1 MGKINYEKYKGLSLD
16 ALTPRQ
22 KQVMQM
28 RLSGME
34 VKEIV
39 EELGISQ
46 GAVSTLLHNARER
59 LDGIPIS
66 TKIYY
71 RENIEKFKKY
81 KEEHKDE
88 IRERKR
94 QYHYEHR
101 DERLK
106 KMKEYNKEY
115 YRENRDKILAKKR
128 RQKMSDES

>member
-1 MGKINYEKYKGLSLD
+1 
-16 ALTPRQ
+16 
-22 KQVMQM
+22 M

-71 RENIEKFKKY
+71 RENIEKFK
-81 KEEHKDE
+81 ENESE
-88 IRERKR
+88 IP
-94 QYHYEHR
+94 
-101 DERLK
+101 
-106 KMKEYNKEY
+106 
-115 YRENRDKILAKKR
+115 LAL
-128 RQKMSDES
+128 DDW

>member
-1 MGKINYEKYKGLSLD
+1 MRKINYEKYKGLSLD

-71 RENIEKFKKY
+71 RENIEKFKENESEIPLALDDWQFTKY

-101 DERLK
+101 DERLDS
-106 KMKEYNKEY
+106 YTQ
-115 YRENRDKILAKKR
+115 
-128 RQKMSDES
+128 QKNDSNT